1 MLYQFFGG
9 GDVWGSIIWFIL
21 FMVMVFFYPK
31 LMVYQMLWKL
41 EQSAIMIEGLTVNAK
56 KLVIRKISK
65 KPTKELREVISNF
78 LEFFVIE
85 PVSLDPFGI
94 IKKIEHV
101 VNLQEKRF
109 KHFAKEMAPRLDSEE
124 QANFIM
130 GLSGAIS
137 LNQVAKLVRHFVE
150 LVRKTKN
157 LQYGLMLQMQLP
169 LIERISKAL
178 LKGTEA
184 LTNGWTIGDAAGSLV
199 GAHLIGSS
207 RAKEVE
213 EDTLLA
219 RKIIKGRTVFIVKA
233 KGPGG
238 RLGKLGKVVEN
249 LIKRQKISKI
259 ITIDAAAKLEGEKT
273 GSVAEGIG
281 VAIGG
286 VGVDRAYIEN
296 ISTKKQIPLDSYV
309 IKMSQEEAIQPMQ
322 KEILLAVPKVVK
334 MVEENIKSSRGK
346 IIVVGVGNTTGVGNN
361 EKDAQKAEK
370 LVNDVLKIVKKRKDE
385 DKEGKSKWSWLTGW

>member
-1 MLYQFFGG
+1 MILYQFG
-9 GDVWGSIIWFIL
+9 GDTWGTVIWVIL
-21 FMVMVFFYPK
+21 FMVMIFFYPR

-41 EQSAIMIEGLTVNAK
+41 EMSAVMIEKLTSDAK
-56 KLVIRKISK
+56 KIVIKKISK
-65 KPTKELREVISNF
+65 KPSKELREAISNF

-109 KHFAKEMAPRLDSEE
+109 KHFAKNVAPKLSSEE

-157 LQYGLMLQMQLP
+157 YQLAMLLQMQLP

-184 LTNGWTIGDAAGSLV
+184 LTNGWPIGDCAGSLV
-199 GAHLIGSS
+199 GAHLIGNS

-219 RKIIKGRTVFIVKA
+219 RKKIKGRNVFIVKA

-238 RLGKLGKVVEN
+238 RLGKLGKVVED
-249 LIKRQKISKI
+249 LVRRQNISKI
-259 ITIDAAAKLEGEKT
+259 ITVDAAAKLEGERT

-286 VGVDRAYIEN
+286 IGVDRAYIEN
-296 ISTKKQIPLDSYV
+296 ISVKKDIPLDSYI

-322 KEILLAVPKVVK
+322 KEILFAVPRVVK
-334 MVEENIKSSRGK
+334 MVEENVKNSRGK
-346 IIVVGVGNTTGVGNN
+346 IIVVGVGNSTGIGNN
-361 EKDAQKAEK
+361 EKEAQKAEK
-370 LVNDVLKIVKKRKDE
+370 LISNVIKIVKKRKE
-385 DKEGKSKWSWLTGW
+385 EEKEEKSKWSWLTGW